1 MTNRLVV
8 GVVLAG
14 GRSSRFGGPKLQ
26 AHLDGK
32 SLLAMT
38 IEAVASVVSRVVVA
52 GPELPNDIVDVPV
65 PIELVADAVAFDGP
79 LAALAGALSALQVDT
94 GTRGGIENHA
104 VAVVVGGD
112 MPLVVPDVLRA
123 MVDRLGADPSI
134 DAVVLAQPARP
145 SGPAAMPRAVLPAA
159 LRIEPSA
166 SAAGAALAAG
176 DRSLAR
182 FLDRL
187 ATAELPAADWL
198 ALDPEGR
205 TLLDVDRPADLD
217 RMRRNVR

>member
-1 MTNRLVV
+1 MTSRLVV

-14 GRSSRFGGPKLQ
+14 GRSARFGGAKLQ
-26 AHLDGK
+26 AHLGGK
-32 SLLAMT
+32 SLLATT
-38 IEAVASVVSRVVVA
+38 IGAVASVVSRVVVA
-52 GPELPNDIVDVPV
+52 GPELPNDIRDAPV

-79 LAALAGALSALQVDT
+79 LAALAGALSALRVDA
-94 GTRGGIENHA
+94 GTRDGIESAA

-134 DAVVLAQPARP
+134 DAVVLAQSTPP
-145 SGPAAMPRAVLPAA
+145 GVDAAAPRAVLPAA

-176 DRSLAR
+176 DRSLVR